1 MTYLFCA
8 YRDWAKELY
17 KLLSKR
23 HKNMILIKNP
33 KQLTVNYV
41 EKINPKFIFFPD
53 WSWIVPDKIV
63 ENFRCVCF
71 HESDL
76 PKFRGGSPIQN
87 QIIRGIKKTK
97 TTAFFMND
105 KIDSGDVLLKKSLSL
120 EGTLDEIFQ
129 RMKKNDYEM
138 VNSIIKGNFKIQKQ
152 KGVPTYYKRRKPE
165 ESELNLNKSK
175 EW

>member
-53 WSWIVPDKIV
+53 WSWIVPDKILGAFV
-63 ENFRCVCF
+63 FMN
-71 HESDL
+71 L
-76 PKFRGGSPIQN
+76 IYQN
-87 QIIRGIKKTK
+87 SEVVVLFKTK
-97 TTAFFMND
+97 
-105 KIDSGDVLLKKSLSL
+105 SL
-120 EGTLDEIFQ
+120 EVSK
-129 RMKKNDYEM
+129 R
-138 VNSIIKGNFKIQKQ
+138 QKLL
-152 KGVPTYYKRRKPE
+152 RF
-165 ESELNLNKSK
+165 L
-175 EW
+175 